1 MTNIKTSPDAA
12 TGTTT
17 ADKILGI
24 KMEGRTIS
32 TGETTIGGE
41 KVRYIRV
48 SSPVEAVRSIHTIF
62 GLLDWVNQ
70 YYYYEY
76 CRMREV
82 AVMWREESLDFDP
95 CFTFAIDMVTQ
106 LCDRNPEKSLDSYIK
121 RMLKQYCKKNLQG
134 YFEMALSLSIMV
146 EVFAYQNRPELR
158 KVCEKWYYNL
168 LFYGQYKDYV
178 TKDQN
183 ITVRCILD

>member
-12 TGTTT
+12 TGSTT
-17 ADKILGI
+17 AENILGNE
-24 KMEGRTIS
+24 MYGRTVS
-32 TGETTIGGE
+32 TGETTIGGK
-41 KVRYIRV
+41 KVRCIRV

-95 CFTFAIDMVTQ
+95 CFTFAIDMV
-106 LCDRNPEKSLDSYIK
+106 LNGSI
-121 RMLKQYCKKNLQG
+121 
-134 YFEMALSLSIMV
+134 LSRRYSSI
-146 EVFAYQNRPELR
+146 L
-158 KVCEKWYYNL
+158 
-168 LFYGQYKDYV
+168 
-178 TKDQN
+178 
-183 ITVRCILD
+183 

>member
-41 KVRYIRV
+41 KVGYIRV
-48 SSPVEAVRSIHTIF
+48 SSPVEAVRAIHSF
-62 GLLDWVNQ
+62 LGLQDWVIM
-70 YYYYEY
+70 YYQYEY
-76 CRMREV
+76 SRMWEV
-82 AVMWREESLDFDP
+82 AVCYREESLDLNP
-95 CFTFAIDMVTQ
+95 CFSFAIDMVGE
-106 LCDRNPEKSLDSYIK
+106 LLDRNPEKSLDSYIK
-121 RMLKQYCKKNLQG
+121 RMLKRYCKKNLQG
-134 YFEMALSLSIMV
+134 YFEMALSLSIMA
-146 EVFAYQNRPELR
+146 EVFAYKNIPELR
-158 KVCEKWYYNL
+158 KVCEKWYDDL
-168 LFYGQYKDYV
+168 LYGQYKDYV